1 MTADP
6 ARVAAFWA
14 ATDLAAVTAI
24 VDVPGSLATWAS
36 EALLNDADGY
46 YGGFHNFLLYDQ
58 GQKGLVFL
66 PKDTDSTFD
75 WLAVFDLVGAVDH
88 PVFWWEARAK
98 PAPTPGQQWVDRDVR
113 RRPAAQVRGRDRG
126 AARKVGRRADPGV
139 DRRVVTADRR
149 RRRGRPAR
157 LGHARQLQHGGRVRR
172 ARSFRR
178 APITCAPSSTARTET
193 APTWTATARAGATTA
208 AMTTRP
214 FILAHP
220 RSAATASTTT
230 ATAPPTKAAS
240 SGGRAGSAPAS
251 ASER

>member
-24 VDVPGSLATWAS
+24 VDVPGSLMTWAS

-75 WLAVFDLVGAVDH
+75 WLAVFDLLGRRRSPGVLVGG
-88 PVFWWEARAK
+88 ARETGAD
-98 PAPTPGQQWVDRDVR
+98 AGAALGHRDVR

-139 DRRVVTADRR
+139 DRRLVTADRR
-149 RRRGRPAR
+149 RRRGRPAH
-157 LGHARQLQHGGRVRR
+157 LGDARQLQHGGRVRR
-172 ARSFRR
+172 GRSFSR

-208 AMTTRP
+208 ATTTRR
-214 FILAHP
+214 IHLG
-220 RSAATASTTT
+220 
-230 ATAPPTKAAS
+230 APEICGNAVDDNCNGAVDE
-240 SGGRAGSAPAS
+240 GCQ
-251 ASER
+251 